1 MKDQEKEFIASSW
14 AIDNKR
20 AVYVL
25 MFLLVVLGFTAY
37 NNLPKENFPDITI
50 PKVYITTIYQGQSPQ
65 NIEMLVTR
73 QLEKQMKS
81 LKGLKKLTSNTQQ
94 NVSVITAE
102 FNAGYDIDK
111 AKIDVKDAV
120 DKAKQDLPQNDNN
133 LKESTVS
140 DIDVADQPILYIN
153 ISGNYGLKKLKE
165 YADNIKDDI
174 ESMKEISKVEEVGAL
189 EPNIQINV
197 DINKMAA
204 AQIGYGD
211 IINAIGTENILS
223 TAGTITTDG
232 VQRTVDVKEDFKS
245 ADEVAALV
253 VRNPQG
259 KAVYLRDIAEVKDA
273 FQDQKSYARLKTPD
287 QANFKNVITLN
298 VSKRSGENLI
308 QASDSIYSLIRQKQ
322 KTIFPK
328 GLNITV
334 TGDQSD
340 KTRNTLND
348 LINTIIIGFVLVTLI
363 LMFFMGTTNALF
375 VALSVPLSCFIAF
388 LILPIFGFTLN
399 MIVLFSFLLALGIV
413 VDDAIVVIEN
423 THRIFA
429 NGKVPI
435 AKAAKI
441 AAGEVFM
448 PVFSGTMTTLA
459 PFIPL
464 AFWNSLIGSFMFFL
478 PITLIVTLL
487 ASLVVAYIM
496 NPVFAVDFMKPH
508 HDGEHDH
515 QRFDRKTRRATF
527 ILAGIAIFCY
537 VIAILSHAAAMANP
551 APVVTGI
558 VGGTPPSDSYH
569 TFFGFGNFMVL
580 ITALYLFNHFVL
592 LKVIDRFQK
601 KAWPKFQTWYA
612 KRLEWAVQR
621 PWWILVGTIALFFV
635 TITFSVITKLNVE
648 LFPSSDPNF
657 AYVYVTMPIGTDQAY
672 TNQVVATLEK
682 RVAQVVEPD
691 KDIVSS
697 IISNVSVGVTDPSD
711 EDQGTYYNKGK
722 ITVAFVEYGLRHGKD
737 TKKILQNIR
746 ASVQGIVPGAQIAV
760 AQEQGGPPQL
770 KDISIELAGDN
781 LDTLVNTASRLKKFI
796 NQQGIVGIEDLEPD
810 VQSDKP
816 EIIFDVDRE
825 RANREGISTKQ
836 INDALGAS
844 IYGAKASDFRNTT
857 EDNYEIDVRAQED
870 QRNSVDALR
879 NLKITFRDIAMG
891 GQIRQVPISAFTDIR
906 YTNTYANI
914 KHKQQRRVVTLNS
927 NVIKPNTPADV
938 NAEISKA
945 IANFKLPDN
954 VSLKMGGSQEDQQET
969 GAFLGRALL
978 ISLGLILIILMAL
991 FNSVGKMLIILS
1003 EIFFSII
1010 GVFLGLTIFHM
1021 TFSVV
1026 MSGVG
1031 IIALAGVVVRNGIL
1045 LVEFS
1050 DMLLEQGLS
1059 IHDAVVEAA
1068 RTRMTPV
1075 LLTATAA
1082 ILGLIPLAVGF
1093 NIDFAG
1099 LFTHF
1104 KPHIYFGGDNVAFW
1118 GPLSWTMI
1126 FGLGFAT
1133 IITLILVPCM
1143 YLIRYNMKARIAERR
1158 AKRAERDARE
1168 REVASV

>member
-1 MKDQEKEFIASSW
+1 MKDQEKEFGPSSW

-25 MFLLVVLGFTAY
+25 IFLITLLGFSAY
-37 NNLPKENFPDITI
+37 NSLPKENFPDITI
-50 PKVYITTIYQGQSPQ
+50 PKIYVTTIYQGQSPE
-65 NIEMLVTR
+65 NIETLVTR

-81 LKGLKKLTSNTQQ
+81 LKGLKKVTSNTQQ
-94 NVSVITAE
+94 NVSVITCE
-102 FNAGYDIDK
+102 FNTDVKIRD
-111 AKIDVKDAV
+111 AKQDVKDAV

-153 ISGNYGLKKLKE
+153 LSGDYDLKKLKE
-165 YADNIKDDI
+165 YADNIKDDV
-174 ESMKEISKVEEVGAL
+174 EGMKEISQVVEVGAL

-197 DINKMAA
+197 DINKMSA
-204 AQIGYGD
+204 AQVSYGD
-211 IINAIGTENILS
+211 IIQAIGNENILS

-232 VQRTVDVKEDFKS
+232 EQRTVDVKEDFKS

-253 VRNPQG
+253 IRNPQG
-259 KAVYLRDIAEVKDA
+259 KAIYLRDIAEIKDG

-287 QANFKNVITLN
+287 DPNFKNVITLN
-298 VSKRSGENLI
+298 VSKRAGENLI
-308 QASDSIYSLIRQKQ
+308 EASNEIYDIIKQKQ
-322 KTIFPK
+322 KTIFPS
-328 GLNITV
+328 GLHITI

-340 KTRNTLND
+340 KTRSTLND
-348 LINTIIIGFVLVTLI
+348 LINTIIIGFILVTVI
-363 LMFFMGTTNALF
+363 LMFFMGSTNAIF

-388 LILPIFGFTLN
+388 LFMPVIGFTLN

-423 THRIFA
+423 THRIFN
-429 NGKVPI
+429 NGAVPI
-435 AKAAKI
+435 TKAAKI

-464 AFWNSLIGSFMFFL
+464 AFWHSLIGSFMFFL
-478 PITLIVTLL
+478 PITLIITLL

-508 HDGEHDH
+508 HEGEHDH
-515 QRFDRKTRRATF
+515 QTFDRKTRRVTF
-527 ILAGIAIFCY
+527 ILAGIAGLCYLLAALHININIFGLVFGLGSANF
-537 VIAILSHAAAMANP
+537 VILMLIL
-551 APVVTGI
+551 
-558 VGGTPPSDSYH
+558 
-569 TFFGFGNFMVL
+569 F
-580 ITALYLFNHFVL
+580 LFNHFVL
-592 LKVIDRFQK
+592 LKVIDKFQKNLWPRFQS
-601 KAWPKFQTWYA
+601 WYA
-612 KRLEWAVQR
+612 RWLERAVHN
-621 PWWILVGTIALFFV
+621 PWWVMGGLVILFFF
-635 TITFSVITKLNVE
+635 TIGFSIASKLDVE
-648 LFPSSDPNF
+648 LFPSADPNF
-657 AYVYVTMPIGTDQAY
+657 VYVYVTMPIGTDQAY
-672 TNQVVATLEK
+672 TNQVVGKLEK
-682 RVAQVVEPD
+682 KVAQVVEPD

-722 ITVAFVEYGLRHGKD
+722 ITVAFVEYGKRNGKD
-737 TKKILQNIR
+737 TKEILKR
-746 ASVQGIVPGAQIAV
+746 VRSSVQGVPGAQISV
-760 AQEQGGPPQL
+760 TQEASGPPVQ

-781 LDTLVNTASRLKKFI
+781 LDTLVKTSARLKKFI
-796 NQQGIVGIEDLEPD
+796 MQQGIPGIEDLQPD

-816 EIIFDVDRE
+816 EIVFDVDRE
-825 RANREGISTKQ
+825 RANREGVTTSQ
-836 INDALGAS
+836 INQALGAS

-857 EDNYEIDVRAQED
+857 EDNYEIDVRAAED
-870 QRNSVDALR
+870 QRNDVDALA
-879 NLKITFRDIAMG
+879 NLKITYRDIATG
-891 GQIRQVPISAFTDIR
+891 GTIRQVPISAFTDIR

-914 KHKQQRRVVTLNS
+914 KHKQQRRVVTLGS

-938 NAEISKA
+938 NAQ
-945 IANFKLPDN
+945 IAQAVKNFKLPEN
-954 VSLKMGGSQEDQQET
+954 VTMKFGGSQEDQAET
-969 GAFLGRALL
+969 GAFLGTALL
-978 ISLGLILIILMAL
+978 ISFGMILVILMAL
-991 FNSVGKMLIILS
+991 FNSIGKTLIILS

-1010 GVFLGLTIFHM
+1010 GVFLGLSLFHM

-1050 DMLLEQGLS
+1050 DMLLEQGAS

-1075 LLTATAA
+1075 LLTASAA
-1082 ILGLIPLAVGF
+1082 ILGLLPLAVGF
-1093 NIDFAG
+1093 NIDFAAM
-1099 LFTHF
+1099 FSEF

-1133 IITLILVPCM
+1133 IITLIIVPCM
-1143 YLIRYNMKARIAERR
+1143 YLIRYNMKEGLR
-1158 AKRAERDARE
+1158 KWRE
-1168 REVASV
+1168 KGKTPATENV